1 MGGYL
6 YFKLF
11 IFFMWD
17 VTKLD
22 CYWLSLDLID
32 DFKDVVKKIMVVK
45 DFRLARQI
53 ESSVE
58 SIGANMSEGSHKRT
72 SVDYCK
78 FLNYATGSCGEVE
91 NWARVCFRKGY
102 VDVEKRDNLI
112 KKVVGVRKMIY
123 GVIKRVKI
131 QDRK

>member
-1 MGGYL
+1 M
-6 YFKLF
+6 
-11 IFFMWD
+11 
-17 VTKLD
+17 
-22 CYWLSLDLID
+22 
-32 DFKDVVKKIMVVK
+32 KKIMEVK

-91 NWARVCFRKGY
+91 NWIRVCFRKKYIG
-102 VDVEKRDNLI
+102 VEKMDELM
-112 KKVVGVRKMIY
+112 KKVVRVRKMIY
-123 GVIKRVKI
+123 GVMKKVRE

>member
-1 MGGYL
+1 
-6 YFKLF
+6 
-11 IFFMWD
+11 MWD

-22 CYWLSLDLID
+22 CYWLALDLID
-32 DFKDVVKKIMVVK
+32 DFEDVVKKIMSAK

-72 SVDYCK
+72 SIDYCK

-91 NWARVCFRKGY
+91 NWVRVCFRKGY
-102 VDVEKRDNLI
+102 IDVGEMDELT
-112 KKVVGVRKMIY
+112 KKVVRVRKMIY
-123 GVIKRVKI
+123 GVMKRVRE

>member
-1 MGGYL
+1 
-6 YFKLF
+6 
-11 IFFMWD
+11 MWD

-22 CYWLSLDLID
+22 CYWLALDLID
-32 DFKDVVKKIMVVK
+32 DFKDVVKKLMVVK

-91 NWARVCFRKGY
+91 NWVMVCFRKGY
-102 VDVEKRDNLI
+102 IDVEKKDDLARKI
-112 KKVVGVRKMIY
+112 VKVRKMIY
-123 GVIKRVKI
+123 GVIKRVKM
-131 QDRK
+131 QDRE